1 MDRPCHTDRG
11 NKVGVFTSKGG
22 ALETPRRVKYEEDL
36 DPGFLAEIKE
46 ASHCYEIDE
55 CIQCGTCSSS
65 CPMSVYMDVPPRKII
80 SMVKNGF
87 REEALKSFTIWLCP
101 SCYTCQVRCP
111 AKIKITDVMYALKR
125 KAIEE
130 KIYPSKFPVPV
141 MDREMSRLIARDGR
155 NSEAWLLIGLYLKAR
170 RPLAMLKMAP
180 LGLRLLRTGRMSLK
194 RDRIKNR
201 AQLRTLVKAVKEGA
215 R

>member
-1 MDRPCHTDRG
+1 
-11 NKVGVFTSKGG
+11 
-22 ALETPRRVKYEEDL
+22 LEIPRHVKYEEDL
-36 DPGFLAEIKE
+36 DPGFLAEIKGL
-46 ASHCYEIDE
+46 SGCREIDG

-80 SMVKNGF
+80 AMIKNGF

-101 SCYTCQVRCP
+101 SCYACQVRCP

-130 KIYPSKFPVPV
+130 KVYPHRFAIPV
-141 MDREMSRLIARDGR
+141 MDREMSRLIARNGR
-155 NSEAWLLIGLYLKAR
+155 NSELWLLLGLYLKSR

-180 LGLRLLRTGRMSLK
+180 LGLRLMKTGRMSL
-194 RDRIKNR
+194 RREAIKDK
-201 AQLRTLVKAVKEGA
+201 AQLRSLVKAVKESS

>member
-1 MDRPCHTDRG
+1 
-11 NKVGVFTSKGG
+11 
-22 ALETPRRVKYEEDL
+22 LEIQRHVKYEEEL
-36 DPGFLAEIKE
+36 DPGFLAEIKQM
-46 ASHCYEIDE
+46 SGCREIDE

-80 SMVKNGF
+80 AMVKNGF

-101 SCYTCQVRCP
+101 SCYACQVRCP

-130 KIYPSKFPVPV
+130 KFYPRRFAVPV
-141 MDREMSRLIARDGR
+141 MDREMSRLIARNGR
-155 NSEAWLLIGLYLKAR
+155 NSELWLLVGLYLKSR

-180 LGLRLLRTGRMSLK
+180 LGLKLMKTGRMSL
-194 RDRIKNR
+194 RREAIKNKT
-201 AQLRTLVKAVKEGA
+201 QLRSLVKAVKEGA